1 MQPVKLAIQSRLTRL
16 VPAAGTGYDAA
27 YYDHYAAGGMDW
39 PGSVQVNG

>member
-27 YYDHYAAGGMDW
+27 GYDHYAAGGMDW
-39 PGSVQVNG
+39 QGQCR